1 MRRVI
6 VVAAAIVGAVVILVG
21 AVLFYAAIN
30 LNSII
35 AERRQSIL
43 YKVSA
48 SLGRQVHADDIKV
61 SLGWGILADV
71 TGVQVADD
79 PDISKKPFIEA
90 SDVYTR
96 LQLMPLLSRRI
107 EVTEVVLDKP
117 VIRIVQTRDGTLN
130 VSTLGRK
137 KVETEGESRQKKGA
151 KGGGANQ
158 ESPMAEAGKAPS
170 ALGTLLVQNFT
181 INGGTLTYE
190 TEGAPH
196 PAAVNAIDLKIRDFG
211 FNVPF
216 TVALTFAALADQP
229 NFDLSATVGPLIHE
243 GVIDIDAIP
252 LTAKAK
258 VGPILLTQ
266 LETVPVLAKSIPPK
280 LSVSGPVTLD
290 ANADGTVAS
299 IKFNASSDLSA
310 PSIAF
315 GDTFNKPADQP
326 LKISAEG
333 SRTGS
338 AVGVTL
344 ANVTLGDLEAKVTNI
359 KLGGGTTAA
368 HVDTNNFDVAA
379 IAKMVP
385 ALGKYNL
392 GGKAEIHTGVTVAG
406 GNPSANGTVAL
417 ADVGLSMPDQKA
429 PPLSHLSGNIRLIG
443 TGADVGPLT
452 FNLGAQQATMKSHVE
467 RFQPLAMSYELNA
480 ASLRLAD
487 LVPSRPPDE
496 VINQLLARGNV
507 ATGGANGTS
516 LNSEITSP
524 SGSLANIA
532 YQNLNL
538 SCSLA
543 GKQARVTSLRLKA
556 FSGDIA
562 AAADTQLEA
571 SAPIQA
577 SINFTNLDVQQA
589 LDSQKSKAA
598 GTVRGTLGGNISV
611 SGKTGS
617 FDEMKP
623 TLKGNGRLTLTNGK
637 LVGVNVGGQALKK
650 VQNLPAIGNLV
661 PDSVTRNHPEL
672 FSNPDTDIQLAS
684 LTFVLAGPRITSHD
698 IKVQTVDYNLLGDGW
713 FDMDKNIDLAA
724 RIVLSPQ
731 FSKEL
736 IEQKQ
741 QVAYVANQ
749 DGQIDIPLQIVGQL
763 PKPQVLPD
771 VTQLA
776 QRAGTHAVQA
786 QGQKYLGKVLG
797 KKGLPGGL
805 GKIFGGDS
813 GDGGS
818 GGGSGNGGAP
828 AGGSNPPPNP
838 LDQLKKLF

>member
-6 VVAAAIVGAVVILVG
+6 VIAAGVVGAVVILAG

-43 YKVSA
+43 DKVSV

-96 LQLMPLLSRRI
+96 LQLMPLLARRI

-137 KVETEGESRQKKGA
+137 KIETEGESRQKKGA
-151 KGGGANQ
+151 KGGGANE

-170 ALGTLLVQNFT
+170 ALGTLFVQNFT
-181 INGGTLTYE
+181 INDGTLTYE

-196 PAAVNAIDLKIRDFG
+196 PAAVNSIDLKVRDFG
-211 FNVPF
+211 FSAPF
-216 TVALTFAALADQP
+216 TVALNFAALADQP
-229 NFDLSATVGPLIHE
+229 NFDFSATVGPLIHD

-252 LTAKAK
+252 LTGKAK

-266 LETVPVLAKSIPPK
+266 LETIPVIAKSIPPK
-280 LSVSGPVTLD
+280 LSISGPVTLD
-290 ANADGTVAS
+290 ATADGAVTS
-299 IKFNASSDLSA
+299 IKFNVSSDLSA
-310 PSIAF
+310 PAIAF
-315 GDTFNKPADQP
+315 GDNFNKPADQP

-333 SRTGS
+333 LRAGS
-338 AVGVTL
+338 AVVVTL
-344 ANVTLGDLEAKVTNI
+344 ANVTLGDLQAKVTNI
-359 KLGGGTTAA
+359 KVGEGTTAA
-368 HVDTNNFDVAA
+368 RVDTNNFDVAA

-385 ALGKYNL
+385 AIGKYNL
-392 GGKAEIHTGVTVAG
+392 GGKAEIHTGLTLAG
-406 GNPSANGTVAL
+406 GQPSANGTVAL
-417 ADVGLSMPDQKA
+417 ANVGLSMPDQKA
-429 PPLSHLSGNIRLIG
+429 PPLSHLSGNIKLAG
-443 TGADVGPLT
+443 TSADVGPLT
-452 FNLGAQQATMKSHVE
+452 FNLGAQQATLKSHVE
-467 RFQPLAMSYELNA
+467 RFQPLAMSYELDA

-496 VINQLLARGNV
+496 VLNQLSARGNV
-507 ATGGANGTS
+507 ATGGASGIS
-516 LNSEITSP
+516 LNSEIASP
-524 SGSLANIA
+524 SGNLANIA
-532 YQNLNL
+532 YQNLSL

-562 AAADTQLEA
+562 AAGDTQLEA
-571 SAPIQA
+571 AAPMQA

-598 GTVRGTLGGNISV
+598 GTVRGTLGGNITV

-623 TLKGNGRLTLTNGK
+623 TLRGNGKLTLTNGK

-661 PDSVTRNHPEL
+661 PDSVVKNHPEL

-684 LTFVLAGPRITSHD
+684 LSFVLAGPRITSHD

-786 QGQKYLGKVLG
+786 QGQKYLGKVFG

-813 GDGGS
+813 GDG